1 MNQKY
6 IDTLTAL
13 TAPDQIFAFKEPDKK
28 NDEIFH
34 EFINIPNTL
43 KEYFEL
49 GLMHPEKDWLVFNLE
64 RYSYKQIYQE
74 AVRVACQLQA
84 EGIQKGDRIAI
95 CMPNNPEYVILFI
108 AITSIGAVC
117 VPLNSWWVGSEIE
130 YGLSDCEA
138 KIIFGDVKRLSSIN
152 SFNIKKIVVRE
163 DHDSLINFNDWIDN
177 NASDMPLVDMNK
189 HDNATI
195 FYTSGSTG
203 FPKGV
208 LSSHRNILSG
218 LFSWALYSTLRNTV
232 FGDGLTEASE
242 GVEPSI
248 LHCVPL
254 FHVTGSHAGFLMSVI
269 SGRKMVMVSKWDTEE
284 AMQLI
289 QDEKIT
295 NITGVPTM
303 TWEILTHPNRSSYDL
318 SSLKELGGGGAHRP
332 PEHVKKLNEE
342 FAFAKPSIGYGL
354 TETNAIGTLNGGN
367 EYLSHPASC
376 GKVVPPVTQLAII
389 EGDWNFLNQEK
400 QIGEVVIR
408 SPANMVGYWNKPEA
422 TAEVMKDGWF
432 RTGDLGYL
440 EDGFLFIVDR
450 AKDLVIRGGENI
462 SCIEVESSI
471 SEHPAVFEV
480 AVFGIP
486 DDRLGEVLCA
496 AVSLKSNKFL
506 NEAELKDFLKGK
518 LAAFKIP
525 LHIRIQTE
533 HLPKVGSGKFDKP
546 SLRKEFVTFLQQ
558 IESN

>member
-6 IDTLTAL
+6 IETLNAL
-13 TAPDQIFAFKEPDKK
+13 TAADQIFAYKTPDVGKG
-28 NDEIFH
+28 EIFH
-34 EFINIPNTL
+34 EFTNIPKTL

-49 GLMHPEKDWLVFNLE
+49 GLMHPEKDWLVYFDE
-64 RYSYKQIYQE
+64 RYTYKEIYSE
-74 AVRVACQLQA
+74 AAKVANQLIA
-84 EGIQKGDRIAI
+84 DGIKKGDRVAI

-117 VPLNSWWVGSEIE
+117 VPLNSWWIGSEIE
-130 YGLSDCEA
+130 YGLTDCGA
-138 KIIFGDVKRLSSIN
+138 KIIFGDAKRLESIKT
-152 SFNIKKIVVRE
+152 FDIIKIVVRDALQDITSFE
-163 DHDSLINFNDWIDN
+163 AWLQSSNS
-177 NASDMPLVDMNK
+177 AMPLVTFEKN
-189 HDNATI
+189 DNATI

-208 LSSHRNILSG
+208 LSSHKNILSG

-269 SGRKMVMVSKWDTEE
+269 SGRKMVMVSKWDTLE

-303 TWEILTHPNRSSYDL
+303 TWEILTHPARKDFDL
-318 SSLKELGGGGAHRP
+318 SSLQDLGGGGAHRP
-332 PEHVKKLNEE
+332 PEHVKKLDEE
-342 FAFAKPSIGYGL
+342 FSNAKPSIGYGL
-354 TETNAIGTLNGGN
+354 TETNAIGTLNGG
-367 EYLSHPASC
+367 EDYLSRPASC
-376 GKVVPPVTQLAII
+376 GRVVPPVTELAII
-389 EGDWNFLNQEK
+389 DQDWKILEIEGQV
-400 QIGEVVIR
+400 GEVAIK
-408 SPANMVGYWNKPEA
+408 SPANMVGYWNKPDA
-422 TAEVMKDGWF
+422 TAEVIKDGWF
-432 RTGDLGYL
+432 KTGDLGYL
-440 EDGFLFIVDR
+440 EDGFLFIIDR
-450 AKDLVIRGGENI
+450 VKDLVIRGGENI
-462 SCIEVESSI
+462 SCIEVESAI
-471 SEHPAVFEV
+471 SEHPAIFEV

-496 AVSLKSNKFL
+496 AASLKSNQTL
-506 NEAELKDFLKGK
+506 ETDELKNFLSNK

-525 LHIRIQTE
+525 LHIKIETTP
-533 HLPKVGSGKFDKP
+533 LPKVGSGKFDKP
-546 SLRKEFVTFLQQ
+546 ALRKEFVTFLKQDT
-558 IESN
+558 